1 MRQLACEQRFAL
13 IFSTFG
19 SLPAGQALE
28 LVNDHDPKPLRN
40 VFQAQHPGKFG
51 WDYLEQGPDVWRV
64 AITKTGAASPQQ
76 RPVLRLVRR
85 TVNPITPSIFR
96 KAGR

>member
-1 MRQLACEQRFAL
+1 MTTATAPTRIDVRQLACEQRFAL

-40 VFQAQHPGKFG
+40 VFDAKHPGG
-51 WDYLEQGPDVWRV
+51 YAWDYLEQGPDVWRV
-64 AITKTGAASPQQ
+64 AITKTTGA
-76 RPVLRLVRR
+76 
-85 TVNPITPSIFR
+85 
-96 KAGR
+96 KAHNDGQCCGSCGGQ